1 MLYYQRKLPH
11 WVPDSAIIFITWR
24 LAGSVPPSSP
34 EILTAENTGRVSFAE
49 KDRILDRMRE
59 GPFWL
64 RDGRIAQI
72 VEDALHYG
80 ENPLGL
86 YTLYAW
92 VIMPNHVHVV
102 FQPKAALPDI
112 MRWLKGRSGRV
123 ANRILGRTGK
133 PFWQDESYD
142 HWIRSTQELDEI
154 IDYVETNPVSAGLV
168 HSAEQWLWS
177 SAGKAADDILRSSAP
192 PFISGR

>member
-1 MLYYQRKLPH
+1 MHVAQAIVFRGLPWLRMLYYRRKLPH

-24 LAGSVPPSSP
+24 LAGSAPPTRP
-34 EILTAENTGRVSFAE
+34 EILTAEIPFAE
-49 KDRILDRMRE
+49 QDRILDRTRE

-64 RDGRIAQI
+64 RDSRIAKI
-72 VEDALHYG
+72 VLDALLYG
-80 ENPLGL
+80 ESPRDL

-102 FQPKAALPDI
+102 FEPKAPLPDI
-112 MRWLKGRSGRV
+112 MQWLKGRTSRV

-142 HWIRSTQELDEI
+142 HWIRSTQELDEVI
-154 IDYVETNPVSAGLV
+154 AYVETNPVNAGLAE
-168 HSAEQWLWS
+168 SAE
-177 SAGKAADDILRSSAP
+177 
-192 PFISGR
+192 